1 MNSNDK
7 SEQPEFNGKEFLEII
22 VGAIVDK
29 PADVKVKEICSDR
42 MVLYELKVNQS
53 DMGMVIGRH
62 GHHAQAIRTLLA
74 ATSGKRR
81 KRALL
86 EIIE

>member
-1 MNSNDK
+1 MNSNDNI
-7 SEQPEFNGKEFLEII
+7 EQPELNVKEFLKII

-29 PADVKVKEICSDR
+29 PADVTVKEISSDR

-53 DMGMVIGRH
+53 DMGVVIGRR
-62 GHHAQAIRTLLA
+62 GHHAQALRTLLA